1 MEPLEQF
8 VQGRTGRS
16 PRD

>member
-1 MEPLEQF
+1 VEPLEQF

>member
-1 MEPLEQF
+1 VEPLEQF
-8 VQGRTGRS
+8 VQGKTGHS